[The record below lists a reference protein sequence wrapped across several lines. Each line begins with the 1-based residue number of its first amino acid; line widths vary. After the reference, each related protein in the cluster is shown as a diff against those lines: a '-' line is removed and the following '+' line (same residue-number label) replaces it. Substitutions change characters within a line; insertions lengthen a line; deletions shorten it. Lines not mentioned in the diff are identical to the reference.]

1 MPETASI
8 KSLALNVLARRLT
21 PAPDLQQRPKIINDA
36 GLLKGQTTAPSGSP
50 HCAGCYEASP
60 GVRIHPPNCGEDYRA
75 WLERWEEK
83 GKPQ

>member
-21 PAPDLQQRPKIINDA
+21 PAPDVQQRPKIIVDA
-36 GLLKGQTTAPSGSP
+36 GHFKGTIAPCGSP
-50 HCAGCYEASP
+50 HCAGCYEASL
-60 GVRIHPPNCGEDYRA
+60 GVRIHPPKCGEDYRA

-83 GKPQ
+83 GKLQ